1 MKVIL
6 RPFCR
11 HSIDHMALQYKIA
24 IKIIWI
30 FFFVTIY
37 ACLLQLFHVIACTWF
52 DFCLIHVFL
61 VALLCT
67 HVGFMT

>member
-11 HSIDHMALQYKIA
+11 HNIDHMALQYKVA
-24 IKIIWI
+24 ISCG
-30 FFFVTIY
+30 FLFCDY

>member
-24 IKIIWI
+24 IKIMWI

-37 ACLLQLFHVIACTWF
+37 ACLLQLFHVIACT
-52 DFCLIHVFL
+52 
-61 VALLCT
+61 
-67 HVGFMT
+67 